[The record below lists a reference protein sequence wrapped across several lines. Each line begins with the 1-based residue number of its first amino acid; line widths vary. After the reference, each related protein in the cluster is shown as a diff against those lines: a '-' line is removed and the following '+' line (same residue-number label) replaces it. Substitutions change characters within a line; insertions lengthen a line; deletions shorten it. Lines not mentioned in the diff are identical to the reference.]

1 MSTPF
6 RVGVAGL
13 IHGHVWGLIAA
24 FKKHP
29 DVQLV
34 AVADSDGIREKAAP
48 DFKAAYSDWRE
59 MLQKES
65 LDGLIVTSDNKTSAE
80 IAIAALNAGIPC
92 IVEKAMAR
100 DAVDADKMLA
110 AARASG
116 KTLMINWPLAWS
128 PWLHDLKHR
137 IDAGEIGHV
146 FHTKFRNGHSG
157 PKEIGC
163 GPEFYGWLYDEALN
177 GGGAITDFGS
187 YGAALCRW
195 FYGMPESV
203 YGIRG
208 NFTKNYD
215 VPDDHAICILKYP
228 KASAVVEGTWA
239 TKGFDP
245 SGNPVIHGAE
255 GTLSVFGGKVH
266 LNLGDN
272 ETIVEPAA
280 ISPGDP
286 ATYFIECV
294 RGIRKPEGIL
304 DPVIAAD
311 ACRIIDAAK
320 RSNVSGC
327 ADRP

>member
-1 MSTPF
+1 MSKTF

-13 IHGHVWGLIAA
+13 THGHVWGLIET

-29 DVQLV
+29 DVQLI
-34 AVADSDGIREKAAP
+34 AVAESNEIREKTAP
-48 DFKAAYSDWRE
+48 DFKTSYASWRE
-59 MLQKES
+59 MLETES
-65 LDGLIVTSDNKTSAE
+65 LDGLIVTSDNRTSAE
-80 IAIAALNAGIPC
+80 ITVAALTAGIPC

-100 DAVDADKMLA
+100 DGSDADRMLA
-110 AARASG
+110 AAKSSG
-116 KTLMINWPLAWS
+116 KTLMINWPMAWN
-128 PWLHDLKHR
+128 PWLHDLKAR
-137 IDAGEIGHV
+137 IEKGEIGHI

-163 GPEFYGWLYDEALN
+163 GPEFYGWLYDEELN
-177 GGGAITDFGS
+177 GGGALADFCS
-187 YGAALCRW
+187 YGAVLCRW
-195 FYGMPESV
+195 LYGMPETV

-208 NFTKNYD
+208 NFTKDYA
-215 VPDDHAICILKYP
+215 VPDDHAICVLKYP

-239 TKGFDP
+239 TNGFDP

-266 LNLGDN
+266 LNKGR
-272 ETIVEPAA
+272 EEEISEPPS

-294 RGIRKPEGIL
+294 RGTRKPEGIL

-311 ACRIIDAAK
+311 ACRILDAAK
-320 RSNVSGC
+320 RSGVSGC
-327 ADRP
+327 AERP